1 LPSWITV
8 GTPYDVMLIPKD
20 FRIITS
26 KFGLVEPEVKEFIQ
40 EAMKEAD
47 IFIDVGGYG
56 YYTLMASKLMKHE
69 AVIMVFE
76 PDPTAFAVLQA
87 NLAINDVSK
96 VKLYQV
102 ALSDSE
108 GFIEISKYTPGANK
122 IIANG
127 ARLDL
132 ILKNQHLNVS
142 GKTLIKID
150 VEGAAVS
157 VLKGATETLKQKPK
171 LVVELH
177 SGEENVECLLKNYDY
192 TIEHPSNHF
201 LIAYE

>member
-1 LPSWITV
+1 
-8 GTPYDVMLIPKD
+8 ML
-20 FRIITS
+20 
-26 KFGLVEPEVKEFIQ
+26 
-40 EAMKEAD
+40 
-47 IFIDVGGYG
+47 GGYG

-76 PDPTAFAVLQA
+76 PDPIAFAVLQA
-87 NLAINDVSK
+87 NLAINDVSR

-108 GFIEISKYTPGANK
+108 GLIEISKCTHGADK
-122 IIANG
+122 VIANG

-132 ILKNQHLNVS
+132 ILKNEHLNVS
-142 GKTLIKID
+142 RRTLIKID

-177 SGEENVECLLKNYDY
+177 SGEEIIESLLKNYDY
-192 TIEHPSNHF
+192 TIEHPSNYF

>member
-1 LPSWITV
+1 
-8 GTPYDVMLIPKD
+8 
-20 FRIITS
+20 
-26 KFGLVEPEVKEFIQ
+26 
-40 EAMKEAD
+40 MKEAD

-87 NLAINDVSK
+87 NLAINNVIE
-96 VKLYQV
+96 VKMYQA

-108 GFIEISKYTPGANK
+108 GLIEITNCSSGMNK
-122 IIANG
+122 VTAT
-127 ARLDL
+127 AVKLDS
-132 ILKNQHLNVS
+132 ILKNEHLNVS
-142 GKTLIKID
+142 RKTLIKID
-150 VEGAAVS
+150 VEGVAVS

-171 LVVELH
+171 LVAELH
-177 SGEENVECLLKNYDY
+177 SGEENIESLLKNYDY